1 VRLVDETFF
10 RLPLTDDRI
19 GARFYF
25 KFLAWNAY
33 GGGLQSLADVPSYPY
48 IVTGVA
54 LTEALAPPTELRM
67 VYSASLATLYWAEI
81 ADFRHVLYEVRKGAS
96 WAGAQVLGRYAHPPF
111 VVFGDDTYWVAS
123 YANPSPGIVIYS
135 TPVSIAVTTS
145 AILGTV
151 TGTHNEG
158 STGWSGTVGGGAAVS
173 GSVVETTDTG
183 SGQVSGTYQIPSG
196 HIINAGSVASRLVVV
211 DWRAFGASTAANV
224 LTVTDWLSVTDVLS
238 QAGSQNT
245 DVHPEISLSQDG
257 TTWGPW
263 VKYAPGAYL
272 AWAYN
277 LRMQILT
284 SDPQTQA
291 VLSSLVFTVGL
302 P

>member
-1 VRLVDETFF
+1 
-10 RLPLTDDRI
+10 
-19 GARFYF
+19 
-25 KFLAWNAY
+25 
-33 GGGLQSLADVPSYPY
+33 
-48 IVTGVA
+48 
-54 LTEALAPPTELRM
+54 M